1 MTSGDYPIAIV
12 MAIVLAIVAIVLV
25 SLGRGEAKRYYHSLV
40 TLRDAGDFP
49 GHWPRR
55 PRPGALRCL
64 LAPGLKTSA

>member
-12 MAIVLAIVAIVLV
+12 VAGVLAIVAIVLV
-25 SLGRGEAKRYYHSLV
+25 SLGREAKRYYHSLV

-55 PRPGALRCL
+55 PRLGALRCL